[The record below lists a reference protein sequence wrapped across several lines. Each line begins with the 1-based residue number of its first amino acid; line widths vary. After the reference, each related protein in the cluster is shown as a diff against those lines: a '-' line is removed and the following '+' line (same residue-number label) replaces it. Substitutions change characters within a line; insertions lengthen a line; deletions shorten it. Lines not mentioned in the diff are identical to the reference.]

1 MADDPDT
8 LRAHLYRLAELVE
21 LARLVPS
28 EDRARMQYMIAQAR
42 QAVCEARR
50 NKQQSLDNGRRPGP
64 LCCGFWPRK
73 HTGRQRCA
81 SWMTTP
87 PGSDLSIKRVQR
99 SAGRCRPDQVHMT
112 RDVGTIF
119 DELKALADRHA
130 EMHADRARL
139 QAELERARR
148 SWWRRLWGVEQ

>member
-50 NKQQSLDNGRRPGP
+50 NKQQAR
-64 LCCGFWPRK
+64 
-73 HTGRQRCA
+73 
-81 SWMTTP
+81 MP
-87 PGSDLSIKRVQR
+87 P
-99 SAGRCRPDQVHMT
+99 AMT
-112 RDVGTIF
+112 RAIV
-119 DELKALADRHA
+119 
-130 EMHADRARL
+130 MRL
-139 QAELERARR
+139 LVKGAHPKAELRIMDDNITR
-148 SWWRRLWGVEQ
+148 